1 MDSNKHQQA
10 AEIKYGDLREKAK
23 KLLAEQGSQLRNS
36 EKPLAELVEELRLHQ
51 VELELQNQ
59 ELLEA
64 QEHLE
69 ASRLKYFHLFDLAPI
84 GYAVLNSEGIIYDLN
99 LKAAEML
106 GRNRSQLTAGRFS
119 MFAAIKQDSFNNF
132 RQHLFRVFH
141 EDKPHSCTVS
151 FINPEK
157 KETTVAKLLS
167 TAIDDEKMGKVCF
180 LSMTD
185 ITELTLTEQALK
197 KSERRFREL
206 FEHQSSGIIII
217 ELLDNNKGFHI
228 KDINSSGCNILNRSS
243 ELLVDHKLTEVLT
256 GFQEHKFIS
265 TLQRVWNNSEPEEFA
280 SQNYRDQHT
289 EFWADYRVFKL
300 PSGELALVF
309 DDITEKK
316 AYADQLKLMSMK
328 DQLTGIYNRT
338 YFEEELKRYTSSRD
352 YPITII
358 SADVDGLKL
367 INDTMGHDKGDKVLR
382 ASAKVL
388 QDSLRKSDILA
399 RTGGDEFTALLPFT
413 DKKTGEIIVS
423 RIKDKIT
430 KYNNEHDDLP
440 LSISIGVGTAKS
452 QSKDLNE
459 VLKEADD
466 LMYRDKLYR
475 SLSTRSHVVQALL
488 ATLAERDFITEGH
501 TQRLAEICKKIGQKA
516 GLTSSQLSDLYLLTQ
531 VHDLGKVGIPDSML
545 FKKGPLT
552 DEEWDIMRLH
562 PEKGYRI
569 AMSSPDLSG
578 VADLILKHHERF
590 DGNGYPLGIEGH
602 NIPIECRIL
611 AVVDAFDAM
620 TNERPY
626 NTVKTKSEAIKEL
639 EINSGSQFDPSV
651 VKYFLEVINETKC

>member
-1 MDSNKHQQA
+1 MDSFKPQKSA
-10 AEIKYGDLREKAK
+10 SEKYDRLREKAK
-23 KLLAEQGSQLRNS
+23 ELLAKQGSPLDSS
-36 EKPLAELVEELRLHQ
+36 EKPLTELVEELRLHQ
-51 VELELQNQ
+51 IELELQNQ

-64 QEHLE
+64 QGHLE

-84 GYAVLNSEGIIYDLN
+84 GYTVLNRDGIIYDLN

-106 GRNRSQLTAGRFS
+106 GRNRSLLTTGSFS
-119 MFAAIKQDSFNNF
+119 MFAAIKQDSYNKF
-132 RQHLFRVFH
+132 RQHLSRVFH
-141 EDKPHSCTVS
+141 EEEPLSCTVS
-151 FINPEK
+151 FVNSK
-157 KETTVAKLLS
+157 TKETTVAKLLS
-167 TAIDDEKMGKVCF
+167 TTINDEHRGKVCF

-185 ITELTLTEQALK
+185 ITGLTLTEQALK
-197 KSERRFREL
+197 RSERRFREL

-217 ELLDNNKGFHI
+217 ELADNSKGFYI

-243 ELLVDHKLTEVLT
+243 ELLIGQKLTEVLT
-256 GFQEHKFIS
+256 GFKDHHFIS
-265 TLQRVWNNSEPEEFA
+265 TLQRVWNDSEPEEFLSLKYHDYHA
-280 SQNYRDQHT
+280 
-289 EFWADYRVFKL
+289 EFWADYRTFKL

-316 AYADQLKLMSMK
+316 AFADQLKLMSMK
-328 DQLTGIYNRT
+328 DQLTGIYNRA
-338 YFEEELKRYTSSRD
+338 YFEEELKRYAGSRD

-367 INDTMGHDKGDKVLR
+367 INDTMGHSSGDEVLK

-413 DKKTGEIIVS
+413 DKKTGEVIVS
-423 RIKDKIT
+423 RIRDII
-430 KYNNEHDDLP
+430 NNHNHQYGDLP
-440 LSISIGVGTAKS
+440 LSLSIGVGTADS
-452 QSKDLNE
+452 QAKDLSE

-475 SLSTRSHVVQALL
+475 SLSTRSHVVQTLL

-501 TQRLAEICKKIGQKA
+501 TQRLAEICMKIGRKA

-531 VHDLGKVGIPDSML
+531 VHDLGKVGIPDKLL
-545 FKKGPLT
+545 FKEGPLT
-552 DEEWDIMRLH
+552 DEEWEIMRLH

-569 AMSSPDLSG
+569 AISSPDLAG

-590 DGNGYPLGIEGH
+590 DGNGYPLGLEGH

-620 TNERPY
+620 TNKRPY
-626 NTVKTKSEAIKEL
+626 NNIKTKKEAIEEL
-639 EINSGSQFDPSV
+639 EVNAGSQFDPSMV
-651 VKYFLEVINETKC
+651 RHFLEVTNEANC